1 MWDRLCAELEHLK
14 VGSERPQSTV
24 VCSKMGF
31 FPDFS
36 IETWTLI
43 AFVITLIAVYGYAP
57 YGFFKKIGIRGPKPL
72 PFIGTFLEYRKGIHN
87 VDKDCFQ
94 KYGKV
99 WGLYDGRQPVLGI
112 MDTAMIK
119 TILVKECYSVF
130 TNRRDLGLN
139 GPLRDAVSIVEDE
152 EWKRIRSVLS
162 PSFTSGRLKE
172 MYKIILQHSSNL
184 MKSLHKKV
192 EADEVIEVKEVFGP
206 YSMDVVTGTAFSVDI
221 DSINRPTDPFV
232 ANIKRMVKFN
242 LLNPLIVIVVLFPFL
257 APILEKMDVSLFPTQ
272 VLDFFYNFL
281 KTIKSSRNKN
291 EHKNRVDFMQLM
303 VDSQISENNKED
315 TSSQKGLTDHE
326 ILSQAM
332 LFIFAGYETSSSS
345 LGFLAY
351 NLATHPQIQKTLQ
364 EEIDETFPEKGQ
376 PTYEALM
383 QMEYL
388 DMVVNESSRL
398 YPIGNR
404 LERVAKASVEV
415 NGVTIPKG
423 TVVMI
428 PVYTLHRDPALW
440 PEPEAFKPERFSKEN
455 KDNIDPYA
463 FLPFGA
469 GPRNCIGMRF
479 ALLMIKLAIV
489 KILQN
494 FSFVTCKETHVP
506 MELGKDGFTSPKNPI
521 KLKLEPR
528 TTVADSLSS

>member
-1 MWDRLCAELEHLK
+1 M
-14 VGSERPQSTV
+14 S
-24 VCSKMGF
+24 F
-31 FPDFS
+31 FPEFS

-43 AFVITLIAVYGYAP
+43 AIVITLIAIYGYAP
-57 YGFFKKIGIRGPKPL
+57 YGFFKKIGIQGPRPL

-87 VDKDCFQ
+87 FDTECFQ
-94 KYGKV
+94 KYGRV
-99 WGLYDGRQPVLGI
+99 WGLYDGRQPLMAV

-139 GPLRDAVSIVEDE
+139 GPLHDAVSVVEDE

-172 MYKIILQHSSNL
+172 MYTIMLNHSSNL
-184 MKSLHKKV
+184 IKSLRKQV

-206 YSMDVVTGTAFSVDI
+206 YSMDVVTSTAFSVDI
-221 DSINRPTDPFV
+221 DSINHPSDPFV

-242 LLNPLIVIVVLFPFL
+242 FLNPLLIMTILFPFL
-257 APILEKMDVSLFPTQ
+257 GPIFEKMDVSFFPAE
-272 VLDFFYNFL
+272 VMNFFYSFL
-281 KTIKSSRNKN
+281 EKIKSDRNKN
-291 EHKNRVDFMQLM
+291 DRKNRVDFMQLM
-303 VDSQISENNKED
+303 VDSQISENDKND
-315 TSSQKGLTDHE
+315 TSSPKGLTDHE

-332 LFIFAGYETSSSS
+332 IFIFAGYETSSST
-345 LGFLAY
+345 LCFTAY
-351 NLATHPQIQKTLQ
+351 NLATNPHIQKTLQ

-388 DMVVNESSRL
+388 DMVVNESMRL
-398 YPIGNR
+398 YPIANR
-404 LERVAKASVEV
+404 LERMSKASVEV
-415 NGVTIPKG
+415 NGFTIPKG
-423 TVVMI
+423 TVIMV

-440 PEPEAFKPERFSKEN
+440 SEPEVFKPERFSKEN

-479 ALLMIKLAIV
+479 ALLMMKLALV
-489 KILQN
+489 EILQN
-494 FSFVTCKETHVP
+494 FSFVTCKETEIP
-506 MELGKDGFTSPKNPI
+506 LELANDGFTTPKTPI

-528 TTVADSLSS
+528 ASAANSPSS